1 MNIDPSSIPAPVV
14 PSLQL
19 KIFNLSE
26 VESEDVRQ
34 KGADPDDYIS
44 VEWQCPKMTFCGLS
58 EKGEYLMQAWFLIP
72 PGFLKLNAG
81 PTLYDP
87 QGEPLRSP
95 EQIQQSFFPYG
106 LPTFRALVRK
116 NDLSAE
122 VPIPIPVTI
131 PAPTGEEGS

>member
-1 MNIDPSSIPAPVV
+1 MNIDPNSIPSPIPA

-19 KIFNLSE
+19 KLFNLNE
-26 VESEDVRQ
+26 VEQAEVTQ
-34 KGADPDDYIS
+34 KGAIPSDYIS

-72 PGFLKLNAG
+72 PGFLKQNAG

-87 QGEPLRSP
+87 QGKPLMSP
-95 EQIQQSFFPYG
+95 ERIQQSFFPYS

-116 NDLSAE
+116 EDLSAE
-122 VPIPIPVTI
+122 VPLPPLPETEQD
-131 PAPTGEEGS
+131 TSDGS